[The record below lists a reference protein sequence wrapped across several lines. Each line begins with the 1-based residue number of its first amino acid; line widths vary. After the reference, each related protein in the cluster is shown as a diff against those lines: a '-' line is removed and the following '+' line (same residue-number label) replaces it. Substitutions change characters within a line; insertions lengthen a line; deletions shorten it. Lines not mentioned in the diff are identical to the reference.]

1 MVHQVSAQA
10 RVDIYG
16 QALISERNVQGTN
29 SCLQDGDQT
38 DGHYITLVAEQLT
51 ITFEVLV
58 YIQNFKQIRPK
69 EMLLEMRN
77 TVLLN
82 WKAEKVTK
90 VAKLSGLT
98 RNWKKKKG
106 VLN

>member
-1 MVHQVSAQA
+1 MN
-10 RVDIYG
+10 ITC
-16 QALISERNVQGTN
+16 ERNIQGTN